1 MALGALEGGAGGG
14 QVKRLLLLAAVG
26 EVVHLLTDLL
36 AVRTGEGKGGG
47 EHNEALVSNAAVA
60 IAQVKLVDAQVA
72 DVAGG
77 REHADLLE
85 DVGHAA
91 VVGAGVHVAGAAN
104 GARDAAGKLQARKA
118 QLAGHLGGLA
128 QVDAGLAAH
137 LVVLDGDAH
146 EALQRN
152 DDAAEARVRDQ
163 QVRAA
168 AQKEVVLAGL
178 THGRDDLADLVDVFR
193 GHKEVCGTSHLKG
206 GVLAHWLVN
215 QHVLLADDGAQP
227 PREGSVTIG
236 HVFLSLARQSA
247 VLRRAA
253 PAALRVYQQAARA
266 SRG

>member
-1 MALGALEGGAGGG
+1 MLRDRGVQTLQ
-14 QVKRLLLLAAVG
+14 QV
-26 EVVHLLTDLL
+26 
-36 AVRTGEGKGGG
+36 
-47 EHNEALVSNAAVA
+47 N
-60 IAQVKLVDAQVA
+60 
-72 DVAGG
+72 
-77 REHADLLE
+77 
-85 DVGHAA
+85 
-91 VVGAGVHVAGAAN
+91 
-104 GARDAAGKLQARKA
+104 
-118 QLAGHLGGLA
+118 
-128 QVDAGLAAH
+128 AGLAAH
-137 LVVLDGDAH
+137 LVVFDGDAH